1 MKCIPVLLLGAAAVF
16 AADFVTGQ
24 AARAVIG
31 QQSFDAADPN
41 SSNTVIGGASG
52 IAYAADTLF
61 IADANR
67 IGAAPNNS
75 RVLILPNISSQVPQ
89 PTDQVPTNSICPI
102 CVGTASVVLGQN
114 DFTTTAEPLI
124 ASASNLR
131 LPTAVASD
139 GVHLV
144 VADTN
149 HNRVLIWN
157 KIPKANNT
165 PADVVIGQ
173 PDFTSTGVSVNHVPD
188 AKSVSGPQGVWIQ
201 DGKLYIADTGYNRVL
216 IYNHI
221 PTANG
226 AAADVVVGQPNF
238 DTFVQVDITQQ
249 VNQGATA
256 SNMLNPT
263 SVTTDGTRMFV
274 SDLGFNRVL
283 IWNTIPTNNG
293 QAADVVVGQ
302 PDMISSIPN
311 NAFSTD
317 TTTGIETP
325 LLCTQAN
332 GEDANTNPTY
342 PTYCNA
348 TVQFPRFA
356 LSDGT
361 RLFIADGG
369 NDRVLEFTHIPT
381 ANGASAD
388 IILGQIGG
396 AVDQTNSAADSLDTP
411 VSMAFDGSNLYV
423 SDPYNLR
430 IMVFTPQPVN
440 LPYQAVV
447 NSANPNVYSRGTV
460 TIGGNIAYQDTVTV
474 TVGNYLGKSTEY
486 TYTVQT
492 ADTLQTVVSG
502 LVNVIN
508 SGVGIDTV
516 SSVSVTYPGGDPNVI
531 AIADTSDDQ
540 VILQA
545 RIAGFQGNQVTYSAT
560 TSTGAQITAGATSG
574 FLSGGGD
581 AASVAPGTI
590 VSINGSN
597 LAATTAAADL
607 TQPSLPTELGGVQVY
622 FNGIRAPLVM
632 VSPTQINAQIPWEFT
647 DTTSINAY
655 VRSVMSDGS
664 ISVTSP
670 VAVSIVGANPAIFQQ
685 PGTAN
690 PVIGLVYHGNSHA
703 VGVVSVDGSIVAND
717 VATITILDNTYS
729 YTVQATDTLDTVREA
744 LIALI
749 NQDPL
754 VTATPAG
761 VFDRI
766 ILQARQAG
774 PDGDSI
780 TYGGTSTN
788 GSTGTGSVIVTAFG
802 NNLCCA
808 NIQGA
813 PVTQD
818 NPAIPGETIIVYST
832 GAGLPV
838 ITGGNQSLVVT
849 GQAYPVGGPITAPAN
864 AMNAIAGGSTAD
876 VLQCTLKPGSVGL
889 FEVLLHLNSG
899 LATNLYASLTI
910 AQGFFVSN
918 EVTFPVFNPAAGQ

>member
-1 MKCIPVLLLGAAAVF
+1 MKCIPLLLLCAAAAC

-24 AARAVIG
+24 AARAVVG

-41 SSNTVIGGASG
+41 SSNTVIGGAG
-52 IAYAADTLF
+52 GVAYAADTLF
-61 IADANR
+61 VADSNR
-67 IGAAPNNS
+67 IGASPNNH
-75 RVLILPNISSQVPQ
+75 RVLIFPNLSGQLPAAASEVQN
-89 PTDQVPTNSICPI
+89 TSICPV
-102 CVGTASVVLGQN
+102 CVGTANVVLGQN
-114 DFTTTAEPLI
+114 DFTTTAEPLL
-124 ASASNLR
+124 ATSSNLR

-157 KIPKANNT
+157 RIPRSNNT
-165 PADVVIGQ
+165 PADVVVGQ
-173 PDFTSTGVSVNHVPD
+173 PNFTTSAVSSNHVPD

-201 DGKLYIADTGYNRVL
+201 NGKLYIADTGYNRVL

-238 DTFVQVDITQQ
+238 TTFVQVDITQQ

-302 PDMISSIPN
+302 PDMVSSIPN

-325 LLCTQAN
+325 VLCKVAY
-332 GEDANTNPTY
+332 GEDVNTNPLY

-348 TVQFPRFA
+348 TIQFPRFA

-369 NDRVLEFTHIPT
+369 NDRILEFLNIPT
-381 ANGASAD
+381 SNGASAD
-388 IILGQIGG
+388 TILGQIGG

-411 VSMAFDGSNLYV
+411 VSMAFDGTNLYV
-423 SDPYNLR
+423 TDPYNLR
-430 IMVFTPQPVN
+430 IMVFTPQPVT

-447 NSANPNVYSRGTV
+447 NEANPNVYARGTV
-460 TIGGNIAYQDTVTV
+460 TIGGSIAYQDTVTV
-474 TVGNYLGKSTEY
+474 TIGTNGKSTEY

-492 ADTLQTVVSG
+492 ADTLQTVVTG

-508 SGVGIDTV
+508 SGSGIDTV
-516 SSVSVTYPGGDPNVI
+516 SSVAVNYPGGDPNVI
-531 AIADTSDDQ
+531 AIADTNDNE

-545 RIAGFQGNQVTYSAT
+545 KIAGFQGNAIGYEAQA
-560 TSTGAQITAGATSG
+560 STGAQITASG
-574 FLSGGGD
+574 TGSTLSGGGN

-597 LAATTAAADL
+597 LAATTASADMS
-607 TQPSLPTELGGVQVY
+607 QPQLPTQLGGVEVY
-622 FNGIRAPLVM
+622 FNGIRSPLLM

-647 DTTSINAY
+647 NTTSINAY
-655 VRSVMSDGS
+655 VRAVMSDGS

-670 VAVSIVGANPAIFQQ
+670 VAVSIVDANPAIFAQ

-690 PVIGLVYHGNSHA
+690 PVVGMVYHGNSHS

-717 VATITILDNTYS
+717 VATITVLDNTYS
-729 YTVQATDTLDTVREA
+729 YTIQATDTLDTVRDA

-754 VTATPAG
+754 VSASPAG

-774 PDGDSI
+774 PDGNSI
-780 TYGGTSTN
+780 TYSGTSTN
-788 GSTGTGSVIVTAFG
+788 GSTGSGSVIVTPFG
-802 NNLCCA
+802 PNLCCA
-808 NIQGA
+808 NVQGA

-818 NPAIPGETIIVYST
+818 NPAIPGETIIVYAT

-838 ITGGNQSLVVT
+838 ITGGNQSLITT
-849 GQAYPVGGPITAPAN
+849 GHAYPAGGPITAPASP
-864 AMNAIAGGSTAD
+864 MNAIAGGSTAD

-899 LATNLYASLTI
+899 LATNLFASLTI

-918 EVTFPVFNPAAGQ
+918 QVTFPVFNTSAGQ